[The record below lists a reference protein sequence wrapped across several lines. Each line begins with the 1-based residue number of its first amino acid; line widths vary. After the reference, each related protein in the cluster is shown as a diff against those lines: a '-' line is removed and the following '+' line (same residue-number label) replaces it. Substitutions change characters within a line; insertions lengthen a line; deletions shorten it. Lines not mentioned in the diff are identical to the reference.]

1 MNINQ
6 KLKNSSI
13 TKIEG
18 ILSYYFIDGQVDCDI
33 LVDIIKVR
41 TNICNN
47 KIVEVLPQSR
57 QIESFLS

>member
-1 MNINQ
+1 MNTNQ

-13 TKIEG
+13 TKIED

-41 TNICNN
+41 TNIYDN
-47 KIVEVLPQSR
+47 KIV
-57 QIESFLS
+57 